1 MILAEQSPPARVMD
15 RQVLAS
21 IALGT
26 IVGILGAICLA
37 TSLVSI
43 YQALHANRR
52 IAAELTPLLGLP
64 LFYGGGSWAHSA
76 LIPSS
81 EIQQSGAGAYLVSIL
96 VALVLVNAWPCFRL
110 IAWAGMMI
118 GSEKQ

>member
-1 MILAEQSPPARVMD
+1 LLV
-15 RQVLAS
+15 S

-43 YQALHANRR
+43 YQALNANRR
-52 IAAELTPLLGLP
+52 ISAELAPLLGLP

-76 LIPSS
+76 FIPSA
-81 EIQQSGAGAYLVSIL
+81 EIQTGAGLYLVSIL
-96 VALVLVNAWPCFRL
+96 ATLVLVNAWPCFRL
-110 IAWAGMMI
+110 IVWAGTMI
-118 GSEKQ
+118 GAEKR